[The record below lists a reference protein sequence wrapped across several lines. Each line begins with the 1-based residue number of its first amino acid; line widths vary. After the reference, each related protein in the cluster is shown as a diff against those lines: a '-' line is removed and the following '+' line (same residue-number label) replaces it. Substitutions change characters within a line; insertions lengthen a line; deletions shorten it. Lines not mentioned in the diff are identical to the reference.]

1 MNTEAPV
8 AVVTPPQGVVAVRVM
23 LFGSASEELRRAL
36 HPPWPRWMRRLYS
49 MEERSSAG
57 IDVSEGET
65 TIPAALSAL
74 GNHLRHHLDL
84 AAFVTQGLEDCG
96 FELELDPPDAVLA
109 TARMTPAAARDLLD
123 RQGVAGPMCAVCE
136 LDSSGWPRMWYG
148 GDGA

>member
-1 MNTEAPV
+1 M
-8 AVVTPPQGVVAVRVM
+8 RVL
-23 LFGSASEELRRAL
+23 LFGSAADELQRAL
-36 HPPWPRWMRRLYS
+36 QPPWPRWMRRLYGI
-49 MEERSSAG
+49 EERSSAG

-65 TIPAALSAL
+65 TIPAAVSAI
-74 GNHLRHHLDL
+74 GTKLRHRLDL

-96 FELELDPPDAVLA
+96 FELELDPPDGVLA

-123 RQGVAGPMCAVCE
+123 RQGMAGPMCAVCE